1 MSLPEPAPGTQVL
14 VTGASSGIGAEIAR
28 LLAKRGH
35 DVALVARRRD
45 RLEALAGELR
55 GAHGVEVEI
64 HERDLGDG
72 GEREAL
78 IGEVRS
84 GQRVLVGACNCAGFG
99 TSGRFLDLDVERE
112 LGQLEVNI
120 AALVHLTHAFA
131 EPMVDRGEGAIL
143 NIASAAAFQPIPR
156 LATYSATKAFVQSF
170 SEAFHEE
177 LRGTGVSCTVL
188 CPGPVETE
196 WSEIAGADA
205 VMIDPAKVSPQ
216 EVARVAV
223 EAMEEGKRSAIPG
236 VLVQALTRVG
246 RHAPRTILL
255 PALDRFLGR

>member
-1 MSLPEPAPGTQVL
+1 VALPPPDPSTRVL

-35 DVALVARRRD
+35 NLAIVARRRD
-45 RLEALAGELR
+45 RLEALAADLHDKR
-55 GAHGVEVEI
+55 GVDIAVYEA
-64 HERDLGDG
+64 DLSDKDRRAAFIADVQAADG
-72 GEREAL
+72 R
-78 IGEVRS
+78 I
-84 GQRVLVGACNCAGFG
+84 VGLCNCAGFG
-99 TSGRFLDLDVERE
+99 NTGLFLDLDIDRE
-112 LGQLEVNI
+112 LGQLDVNV
-120 AALVHLTHAFA
+120 AALLHLCHAFA
-131 EPMVDRGEGAIL
+131 PPMVASGGGAIL

-177 LRGTGVSCTVL
+177 LRGSKVSCTVL

-205 VMIDPAKVSPQ
+205 VMLDPAKVSAK

-223 EAMEEGKRSAIPG
+223 HAMQDGKRSAIPG
-236 VLVQALTRVG
+236 VVVKALTRVG
-246 RHAPRTILL
+246 RHAPRTLLL
-255 PALDRFLGR
+255 PALNRFIGR